1 MILEAKKLKPYPVL
15 KTYIFRALKIWE
27 EYQTSEN
34 GVGGIKSM
42 AVQLYTPLEYSEII

>member
-1 MILEAKKLKPYPVL
+1 M
-15 KTYIFRALKIWE
+15 LKIGE

-42 AVQLYTPLEYSEII
+42 AVQLYTPLEYSEIIWNITKYYEYSEN